1 MNPNPMHG
9 RAKIARIRLI
19 AQIATPLG
27 WDDDRL
33 FATAPASCRRSAQ
46 GSV

>member
-9 RAKIARIRLI
+9 RAKIARIWPI

-27 WDDDRL
+27 GTTTDFSQPLQLLADALRKD
-33 FATAPASCRRSAQ
+33 Q
-46 GSV
+46 